1 VAKNRRGEIS
11 LEPGTVYFI
20 GERDLISREETQ
32 YVKIG
37 LTKLDRSSEE
47 RESDLKVGNPREL
60 FIMHEEYVP
69 LVHSV
74 ERALR
79 YEFRLQNVVRE
90 WHVFRS
96 DSPRKLEAAISRC
109 KDLGSEFAAYVPVV
123 ETAKALTGSASNGY
137 IKRESTP
144 EAEFWRRE
152 YSLHHHILNL
162 EKAATSSYTTIAKRA
177 FEEGQPAPLGTTT
190 TQEDRKSVNWR
201 KFATEHPAIAAS
213 FQIITTKRDF
223 KPEITSPEDLS
234 DPLISEV
241 QGLCDQFYVLL
252 EGRPEED
259 SLYSNLFRQLLMIE
273 QIAGFSTFRKELA
286 RCQLSV
292 LCGDAPGI
300 EGVVAWQ
307 TEQVSKL
314 DTKAVESVHS
324 SLVAQYTE
332 RRRTKKTVTGT
343 AGEIAGE
350 TEDRREHILE

>member
-1 VAKNRRGEIS
+1 
-11 LEPGTVYFI
+11 
-20 GERDLISREETQ
+20 
-32 YVKIG
+32 
-37 LTKLDRSSEE
+37 
-47 RESDLKVGNPREL
+47 
-60 FIMHEEYVP
+60 
-69 LVHSV
+69 
-74 ERALR
+74 
-79 YEFRLQNVVRE
+79 
-90 WHVFRS
+90 
-96 DSPRKLEAAISRC
+96 
-109 KDLGSEFAAYVPVV
+109 
-123 ETAKALTGSASNGY
+123 
-137 IKRESTP
+137 
-144 EAEFWRRE
+144 
-152 YSLHHHILNL
+152 
-162 EKAATSSYTTIAKRA
+162 
-177 FEEGQPAPLGTTT
+177 
-190 TQEDRKSVNWR
+190 
-201 KFATEHPAIAAS
+201 
-213 FQIITTKRDF
+213 
-223 KPEITSPEDLS
+223 
-234 DPLISEV
+234 
-241 QGLCDQFYVLL
+241 VLL